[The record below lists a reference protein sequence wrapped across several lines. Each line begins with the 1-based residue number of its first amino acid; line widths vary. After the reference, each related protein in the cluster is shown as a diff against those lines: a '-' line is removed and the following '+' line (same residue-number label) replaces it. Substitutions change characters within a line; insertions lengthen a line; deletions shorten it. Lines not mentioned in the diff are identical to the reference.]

1 MKAAL
6 PFEVQLKEEGS
17 GEGVI
22 RVKEGVRLDF
32 EKRSHYRFYIVA
44 EDCGSP
50 GKESD
55 KYVSPCFIT
64 CNFYY

>member
-50 GKESD
+50 RKESD
-55 KYVSPCFIT
+55 KYVSHCFLT
-64 CNFYY
+64 CKFYY